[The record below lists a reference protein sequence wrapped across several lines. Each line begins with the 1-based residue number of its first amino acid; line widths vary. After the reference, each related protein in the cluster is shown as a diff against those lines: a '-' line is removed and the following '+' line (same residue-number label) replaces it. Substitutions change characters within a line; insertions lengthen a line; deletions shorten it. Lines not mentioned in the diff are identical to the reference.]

1 MHAQTGKV
9 FLREKTIARATG
21 IQAKQVAFLRH
32 FITSLKFTIPE
43 SVNVNSKRVQTVSFP
58 VEDRGSGNETR
69 VCSLHQLESVY
80 VTIKHVHTVSFPA
93 QENGSGNETRVCLES
108 GTIPQWHAVLRR
120 AKPCGWWRPP
130 GSWGRSPRLGSC

>member
-1 MHAQTGKV
+1 MLIVVSVYKLSHSQ
-9 FLREKTIARATG
+9 LRREGLGMRLG
-21 IQAKQVAFLRH
+21 YCM
-32 FITSLKFTIPE
+32 FTIP
-43 SVNVNSKRVQTVSFP
+43 
-58 VEDRGSGNETR
+58 TR
-69 VCSLHQLESVY
+69 VCIY

-93 QENGSGNETRVCLES
+93 QEVGCGNETRACLES